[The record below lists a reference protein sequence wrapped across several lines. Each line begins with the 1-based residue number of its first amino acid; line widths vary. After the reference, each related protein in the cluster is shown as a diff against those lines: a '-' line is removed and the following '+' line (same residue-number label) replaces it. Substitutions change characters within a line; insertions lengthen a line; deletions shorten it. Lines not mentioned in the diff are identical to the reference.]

1 MFFKRKNKIDD
12 NSIMKAIYK
21 KGRMLRYAQFLLGIM
36 LVASAFNIFL
46 LPNDVVYGV
55 GGIGVILNKTKG
67 INPSIIILISS
78 LILLILS
85 LFLLG
90 KKETKNSIIGSL
102 LYPLFVELTNPLVQY
117 VNLGHTEI
125 IVQIVFGAVIS
136 GIGLGLIF
144 KSGFTT
150 GGTDILNQI
159 FAKYFKTSMGKAMIF
174 TDGLII
180 LISLF
185 IFGFEKFIYSLIN
198 MYIISVMADKVML
211 GISKSKAFYI
221 ITDNETSVKKFIL
234 NHLSHGVTVLEGRG
248 GYTGNNQKVFMCI
261 IPTKE
266 YFIAKEGIHAIDPN
280 AFFLVTDAYEVYGGE

>member
-1 MFFKRKNKIDD
+1 MLFKRKNKIDD
-12 NSIMKAIYK
+12 NSIIKEIYK
-21 KGRMLRYAQFLLGIM
+21 KGRFVRYAQFLLGITI
-36 LVASAFNIFL
+36 VACAFNIFL
-46 LPNDVVYGV
+46 LPNDIVYGV

-67 INPSIIILISS
+67 INPSLIVLISS
-78 LILLILS
+78 LILLVLS
-85 LFLLG
+85 LILLG
-90 KKETKNSIIGSL
+90 KEETKNSVIGSL
-102 LYPLFVELTNPLVQY
+102 LYPLLIELTMPLVKY
-117 VNLGHTEI
+117 IDLGHTEM

-136 GIGLGLIF
+136 GLGFGLIF

-159 FAKYFKTSMGKAMIF
+159 FAKCFKTSMGKAMIF

-180 LISLF
+180 VISLF

-221 ITDNETSVKKFIL
+221 ITDNETRVKKFVL

-248 GYTGNNQKVFMCI
+248 GYTGNNQKVIMCI
-261 IPTKE
+261 VPTKE